1 MYVCVRLY
9 VCRYVKTQR
18 CPCCIR
24 IFVYIH
30 ITDISLCLS
39 RSQRA
44 ASRLRS
50 DPEEVVREVEELVA
64 FEKRWLTDAIVNSDA
79 RGVYEVSFR
88 AISKLQILVA
98 ASDPDDTFAKVI
110 CLY

>member
-1 MYVCVRLY
+1 MYVCACRY
-9 VCRYVKTQR
+9 VCRYVTTQW

-24 IFVYIH
+24 IFVYTH

-39 RSQRA
+39 RCQRA
-44 ASRLRS
+44 GSRLRS

-64 FEKRWLTDAIVNSDA
+64 FEKRWLTDALVNSDA
-79 RGVYEVSFR
+79 KGVYEVSFR
-88 AISKLQILVA
+88 AISKLQTLVA
-98 ASDPDDTFAKVI
+98 ASDPDDTLAKVI